1 MYDITVIGCPSFD
14 RITRNS
20 IKSTTRSLSGPAVTT
35 AVTTTKLGIENM
47 VIIGSISSEFAA
59 QLVSDFE
66 NLGIPE
72 YYTIDSH
79 ETGGFEIECNDDA
92 EPIYTS
98 ILGIPKSLGIRDI
111 PEEFLSSKI
120 IILSPLLQEID
131 AELVE
136 WICNSSDSLILLDP
150 QLRTAD
156 ENRKPAIISELYVT
170 SKTRSFIDYIIPN
183 EHEAFLITGEVD
195 PFVAAEI
202 IVDSIADHCII
213 TLDSQGSLLF
223 DGEKFS
229 IIPSQTIEACDVDGA
244 GPAFVAGFAS
254 GLLDN
259 RAAPNC
265 VALGTAV
272 AGFKEP
278 QSGMNF
284 QLNLAQIR
292 RRAEE
297 IALDIET
304 R

>member
-1 MYDITVIGCPSFD
+1 VTDFD
-14 RITRNS
+14 
-20 IKSTTRSLSGPAVTT
+20 
-35 AVTTTKLGIENM
+35 
-47 VIIGSISSEFAA
+47 
-59 QLVSDFE
+59 

-72 YYTIDSH
+72 YYTIDSP
-79 ETGGFEIECNDDA
+79 ETGGFEIECNDNE
-92 EPIYTS
+92 EPIYTRV
-98 ILGIPKSLGIRDI
+98 LGIPKSLGIRDI

-136 WICNSSDSLILLDP
+136 WIVNSSDSLIMLDP

-156 ENRKPAIISELYVT
+156 ENRKLTIISELFVT

-195 PFVAAEI
+195 PFLAAEI

-229 IIPSQTIEACDVDGA
+229 IIPSQTIEVCDVDGA

-259 RAAPNC
+259 QINPKCA
-265 VALGTAV
+265 ALGTAV
-272 AGFKEP
+272 AGFKVL
-278 QSGMNF
+278 GRGTDF
-284 QLNLAQIR
+284 QLNLSQVR